1 MNLKQVDIAIKQA
14 LFENGPLFNNELHR
28 QVHPICNCTEK
39 TCRQHASVLA
49 EFGEIKRKRIG
60 PQKVE
65 YSLNYD
71 KNTLN
76 SKLKNFLDELI
87 EDAEESYYKVI
98 KIVSELT
105 KTKEYSELKKEEQFD
120 FFMGGSDSIR
130 VILRWYQLL
139 LLLTIGGFG
148 TSDIKQKARK
158 LQKKY
163 NHHLQELFQIYR
175 KIDPSLARMIFS
187 DVFDDLYP
195 KEKRSEDS
203 ILI

>member
-1 MNLKQVDIAIKQA
+1 MNLKQVDKAIKQA
-14 LFENGPLFNNELHR
+14 IFENGPLFNNELHR
-28 QVHPICNCTEK
+28 KVHPICNCTEK

-87 EDAEESYYKVI
+87 EDTGKPYDKIQDFFTESI
-98 KIVSELT
+98 ES
-105 KTKEYSELKKEEQFD
+105 KEYSELNEEKKFN
-120 FFMGGSDSIR
+120 FFIQGSDSVRI
-130 VILRWYQLL
+130 ILRWYQLL
-139 LLLTIGGFG
+139 LLLTNGGFG
-148 TSDIKQKARK
+148 TSEIKQKSRE
-158 LQKKY
+158 LQKIYK
-163 NHHLQELFQIYR
+163 HQLQELFQTYR
-175 KIDPSLARMIFS
+175 KIDRSLARLIFS

-195 KEKRSEDS
+195 REKRPKD
-203 ILI
+203 LVLV

>member
-1 MNLKQVDIAIKQA
+1 LNLKTVDIAIKQA

-87 EDAEESYYKVI
+87 KDSEEPYDKVK
-98 KIVSELT
+98 KIVSEFT
-105 KTKEYSELKKEEQFD
+105 KTKEYSKLKKEEQFD
-120 FFMGGSDSIR
+120 FFIGGSDSIR

-139 LLLTIGGFG
+139 LLLTIGGYG
-148 TSDIKQKARK
+148 TSEIQFQARS

-163 NHHLQELFQIYR
+163 DDHLRELLKIYR
-175 KIDPSLARMIFS
+175 KIDRSLARMIFS
-187 DVFDDLYP
+187 EVFNEIYP
-195 KEKRSEDS
+195 REKRPKDLV
-203 ILI
+203 IV